1 MNVPLRHPSSAHN
14 GAAQQLTIVDC
25 DIHPAYRTPADL
37 HPFLP
42 ARWREHMTTFGE
54 HLRQGLS
61 GQLAWPRMMAA
72 GMRLDAYPEQGPPGS
87 DLALMRRQ
95 HLDANGVEYGM
106 LMQLSRGGM
115 EERNL
120 DFAAALS
127 RAVNDWQIAAFVEP
141 EPRLRAG
148 IVVPQEDAAFAVT
161 EIERRADDP
170 RFSQILISPRSSDPL
185 GHRRYWP
192 IYEAAQRANRPIAL
206 HVQGFSG
213 GHASTASGWPTYY
226 MQEHY
231 AAATGMQTTLTSLV
245 LEGVFERFPGLK
257 VALIEGGF
265 TWAPALC
272 WRMDKHWERMR
283 AETPQLKRPPSDYVR
298 EHCWFTTQPVEEPDD
313 PQHLAEVIAWI
324 GWDRVMFSTDYP
336 HWDFDH
342 PQHVFKFQPTEEQ
355 KRKVFRDNAKALYG
369 LP

>member
-1 MNVPLRHPSSAHN
+1 MNIPVRQ
-14 GAAQQLTIVDC
+14 AAASQRLMIVDC
-25 DIHPAYRTPADL
+25 DIHPAYRTPTDL
-37 HPFLP
+37 YPFLS

-61 GQLAWPRMMAA
+61 GQLAWPRMMAS
-72 GMRLDAYPEQGPPGS
+72 GMRVDAFPEQGPPGS

-120 DFAAALS
+120 EFAAALS
-127 RAVNDWQIAAFVEP
+127 RAVNDWQLEAFVQP

-148 IVVPQEDAAFAVT
+148 IVVPQEDAAFAVS
-161 EIERRADDP
+161 EIERRAGDA
-170 RFSQILISPRSSDPL
+170 RFAQVLISPRSSDPL

-192 IYEAAQRANRPIAL
+192 IYAAAQAANRPIAL

-213 GHASTASGWPTYY
+213 GHASTGSGWPTYY

-231 AAATGMQTTLTSLV
+231 AASSGMQNTVTSLV
-245 LEGVFERFPGLK
+245 FEGVFERFPALK
-257 VALIEGGF
+257 VVLIEGGF
-265 TWAPALC
+265 AWAPALA
-272 WRMDKHWERMR
+272 WRMDKHWERLR
-283 AETPQLKRPPSDYVR
+283 AETPHVKRPPSEYVR
-298 EHCWFTTQPVEEPDD
+298 TQCWFTTQPIEEPEQ
-313 PQHLAEVIAWI
+313 PAQLADVIGWL
-324 GWDRVMFSTDYP
+324 GWDRLMFSTDYP

-342 PQHVFKFQPTEEQ
+342 PREVFKFPLTEAQ
-355 KRKVFRDNAKALYG
+355 KAMVFRDNAKALYG
-369 LP
+369 LQ